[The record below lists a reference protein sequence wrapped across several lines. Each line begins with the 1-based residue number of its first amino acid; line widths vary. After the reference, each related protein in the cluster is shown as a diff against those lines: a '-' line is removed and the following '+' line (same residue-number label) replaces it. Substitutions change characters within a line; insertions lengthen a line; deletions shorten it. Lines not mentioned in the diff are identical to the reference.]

1 MADKKIN
8 TLQLK
13 KFMEK
18 QIEELDEI
26 KKLRAELEIKE
37 NDENFAN
44 SLDYLGRMYKAC
56 EETIKMCDMYDE
68 KQKAEAKKEADK
80 IKAVAKE
87 IKAEDKKEVIK
98 KTEAEPII
106 EEDDDIWDWGD

>member
-26 KKLRAELEIKE
+26 KKLRAELKIEE
-37 NDENFAN
+37 NDKNFV
-44 SLDYLGRMYKAC
+44 SL
-56 EETIKMCDMYDE
+56 
-68 KQKAEAKKEADK
+68 
-80 IKAVAKE
+80 
-87 IKAEDKKEVIK
+87 
-98 KTEAEPII
+98 
-106 EEDDDIWDWGD
+106 

>member
-26 KKLRAELEIKE
+26 KKI
-37 NDENFAN
+37 
-44 SLDYLGRMYKAC
+44 AC
-56 EETIKMCDMYDE
+56 
-68 KQKAEAKKEADK
+68 
-80 IKAVAKE
+80 
-87 IKAEDKKEVIK
+87 
-98 KTEAEPII
+98 
-106 EEDDDIWDWGD
+106 

>member
-26 KKLRAELEIKE
+26 KKLRAELKIEE
-37 NDENFAN
+37 NDENFVN
-44 SLDYLGRMYKAC
+44 SLDYLERMHKAC

-87 IKAEDKKEVIK
+87 IKSEDKKEVIK
-98 KTEAEPII
+98 KTEPEPIT
-106 EEDDDIWDWGD
+106 EEDDDDIWD

>member
-26 KKLRAELEIKE
+26 KKLRAELGIKE

-44 SLDYLGRMYKAC
+44 GLDYLGRMYKAC

-80 IKAVAKE
+80 IKAAAKE

-98 KTEAEPII
+98 NTEIKPVD
-106 EEDDDIWDWGD
+106 EEDDDIWD

>member
-26 KKLRAELEIKE
+26 KKLRAELKIEE
-37 NDENFAN
+37 NDKNFVN
-44 SLDYLGRMYKAC
+44 SLDYLERMYKA
-56 EETIKMCDMYDE
+56 TIKMCDMYDE

-80 IKAVAKE
+80 IKAAAKE
-87 IKAEDKKEVIK
+87 IKSEDKKEVIK
-98 KTEAEPII
+98 KTEPEPIT
-106 EEDDDIWDWGD
+106 EEDDDDIWD

>member
-68 KQKAEAKKEADK
+68 KQKAE
-80 IKAVAKE
+80 
-87 IKAEDKKEVIK
+87 DKKEVIK

-106 EEDDDIWDWGD
+106 EEDDDIWD

>member
-26 KKLRAELEIKE
+26 KKLRAELKIEE
-37 NDENFAN
+37 NDKNFVN
-44 SLDYLGRMYKAC
+44 SLDYLERMYKAC
-56 EETIKMCDMYDE
+56 EETIKMCGMYDE

-80 IKAVAKE
+80 IKAAAKE
-87 IKAEDKKEVIK
+87 IKSEDKKEVIK
-98 KTEAEPII
+98 KTEPEPIT
-106 EEDDDIWDWGD
+106 EEDDDDIWD

>member
-26 KKLRAELEIKE
+26 KKLRAELKIEE
-37 NDENFAN
+37 NDKNFVN
-44 SLDYLGRMYKAC
+44 SLDYLKRMYKAC

-80 IKAVAKE
+80 IKAAAKE
-87 IKAEDKKEVIK
+87 IKSEDKKEVIK
-98 KTEAEPII
+98 KTEPEPIT
-106 EEDDDIWDWGD
+106 EEDDDDIWD

>member
-26 KKLRAELEIKE
+26 KKLRTELEIKE
-37 NDENFAN
+37 NDENFSN
-44 SLDYLGRMYKAC
+44 SLDYLERMYKA
-56 EETIKMCDMYDE
+56 
-68 KQKAEAKKEADK
+68 
-80 IKAVAKE
+80 
-87 IKAEDKKEVIK
+87 
-98 KTEAEPII
+98 
-106 EEDDDIWDWGD
+106 

>member
-26 KKLRAELEIKE
+26 KNCVL
-37 NDENFAN
+37 N
-44 SLDYLGRMYKAC
+44 
-56 EETIKMCDMYDE
+56 
-68 KQKAEAKKEADK
+68 
-80 IKAVAKE
+80 
-87 IKAEDKKEVIK
+87 
-98 KTEAEPII
+98 
-106 EEDDDIWDWGD
+106 